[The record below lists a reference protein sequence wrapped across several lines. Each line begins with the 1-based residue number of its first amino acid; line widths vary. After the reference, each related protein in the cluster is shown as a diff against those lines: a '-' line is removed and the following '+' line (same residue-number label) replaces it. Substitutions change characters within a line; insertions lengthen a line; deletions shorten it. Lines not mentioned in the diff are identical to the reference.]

1 MEVLILLIGYLICSI
16 ITAIGWVLLAPKFNV
31 EDPFDD
37 DTVLPEVVG
46 IIWPLVWFILIIAIP
61 MYGLHILTKRIYEY
75 EKSRRNTNNH
85 RTVTITK

>member
-37 DTVLPEVVG
+37 DTVPPEVVG

-61 MYGLHILTKRIYEY
+61 MYGLYILTKRIYEY